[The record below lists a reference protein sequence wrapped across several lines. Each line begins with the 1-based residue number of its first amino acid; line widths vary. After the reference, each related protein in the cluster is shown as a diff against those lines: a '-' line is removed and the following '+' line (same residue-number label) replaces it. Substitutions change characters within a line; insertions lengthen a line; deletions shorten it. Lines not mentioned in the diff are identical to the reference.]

1 MGLFDWLG
9 GKGGKAMALYK
20 KGMAKAKNHD
30 HAGAIQD
37 YTAAI
42 DQPHASTEV
51 LAMTRYNRALVY
63 AAMGDNVRAEADLNQ
78 VLAAP
83 DSVSNFKA
91 MAKQKLA
98 RMGTRTRLSGK

>member
-9 GKGGKAMALYK
+9 GGNKAMALYK
-20 KGMAKAKNHD
+20 KGMEKAKKRD

-42 DQPHASTEV
+42 DQPHASSEV

-63 AAMGDNVRAEADLNQ
+63 AAMGDNVKAEADLNE

-83 DSVSNFKA
+83 EQHANIKA

-98 RMGTRTRLSGK
+98 RMGTRSRITGK